1 MSAKRVNAN
10 RSAAKLQK
18 KENVNRSAAKVQHKE
33 NLNRSADKIVKK
45 ENGII
50 PIVFSANA
58 KYAPYIAVTITSI
71 MKNASK
77 NREYRFYI
85 LYTELPI
92 TTILRLEDING
103 ENYKTKCVNV
113 QEFCKDGMYS
123 SAYFSIEM
131 YYRIMIPEIFTQYDK
146 VLYLDCDIVAVHDV
160 SELYDVDLGDNL
172 IGAVRNLMHD
182 KMKKYINLSLG
193 LDTDKYINSG
203 VILFNCKQCRKEHY
217 TDESF
222 KLLVKRQDFR
232 YPDQDLIN
240 MMSIDRIYYLNPRWN
255 FTWHYRH
262 LQESKNLELH
272 LNDEDLANFYE
283 YEKNPYLIHY
293 TGEVKPWNNV
303 NKYLSDYFWKYAA
316 ESNFYNLFLNRL
328 INVNKESGSNKKYE
342 DAISALN
349 KSLVNAQA
357 RIDAMEK
364 SINSLANYS
373 PNSVTA
379 INVEQEKVE
388 DYLSKYNN
396 VIGSKS
402 YKLGRLITFP
412 IRKPVD
418 IIISIKNRG
427 LTGTLK
433 RFPMKMN
440 LYKNILLG
448 RS

>member
-1 MSAKRVNAN
+1 MSAKRVN
-10 RSAAKLQK
+10 
-18 KENVNRSAAKVQHKE
+18 VNKRA
-33 NLNRSADKIVKK
+33 VKK
-45 ENGII
+45 GNDII

-77 NREYRFYI
+77 DREYRFYV
-85 LYTELPI
+85 LYTELPA
-92 TTILRLEDING
+92 TTILRLEDICG
-103 ENYKTKCVNV
+103 ENYKTECVNV

-131 YYRIMIPEIFTQYDK
+131 YYRIMIPEIFKQYDK

-182 KMKKYINLSLG
+182 KMKKYIILSLG

-203 VILFNCKQCRKEHY
+203 VILFNCDQCRKEHY

-222 KLLVKRQDFR
+222 KLLAKRQDFR

-240 MMSIDRIYYLNPRWN
+240 MMSVDRIYYLDPRWN

-272 LNDEDLANFYE
+272 LNDEDMANFYE

-293 TGEVKPWNNV
+293 TGEVKPWSNV

-328 INVNKESGSNKKYE
+328 INVNKESSSNKRY
-342 DAISALN
+342 DDSINALN
-349 KSLVNAQA
+349 KCLVDAQA

-364 SINSLANYS
+364 RINTLSANNTSFSNEIIENY
-373 PNSVTA
+373 
-379 INVEQEKVE
+379 EQDK
-388 DYLSKYNN
+388 YLCKYND

-402 YKLGRLITFP
+402 YKLGRMITFP

-418 IIISIKNRG
+418 FIVSVKRSGFGATI
-427 LTGTLK
+427 K
-433 RFPMKMN
+433 RFPGKMN

-448 RS
+448 RA

>member
-1 MSAKRVNAN
+1 MSAKRTSVNK
-10 RSAAKLQK
+10 S
-18 KENVNRSAAKVQHKE
+18 NVNKANINKTNVNKRTEKKV
-33 NLNRSADKIVKK
+33 NDIV
-45 ENGII
+45 

-71 MKNASK
+71 IKNASK
-77 NREYRFYI
+77 NREYRFYV
-85 LYTELPI
+85 LYTELPS
-92 TTILRLEDING
+92 TTILRLEDISG
-103 ENYKTKCVNV
+103 ENYKTECVNV

-131 YYRIMIPEIFTQYDK
+131 YYRIMIPEIFKQYDK
-146 VLYLDCDIVAVHDV
+146 VLYLDCDIVAVHDIA
-160 SELYDVDLGDNL
+160 ELYDVDLGDNL

-182 KMKKYINLSLG
+182 KMKKYITLSLG

-203 VILFNCKQCRKEHY
+203 VILFNCIQCRKEHY

-222 KLLVKRQDFR
+222 KLLAKRQDFR

-240 MMSIDRIYYLNPRWN
+240 MMSVDRVYYLDPRWN

-272 LNDEDLANFYE
+272 LNDADLANFYE

-293 TGEVKPWNNV
+293 TGEVKPWSNV

-328 INVNKESGSNKKYE
+328 INVNKESSTSKKYD
-342 DAISALN
+342 DAIKGLN
-349 KSLVNAQA
+349 NSLETAQA
-357 RIDAMEK
+357 KMEAMEQR
-364 SINSLANYS
+364 INSMLDFNANS
-373 PNSVTA
+373 ATVLNQVQ
-379 INVEQEKVE
+379 EQA
-388 DYLSKYNN
+388 DLYLDKYNK

-412 IRKPVD
+412 FRKPID
-418 IIISIKNRG
+418 FCISIKDKG
-427 LTGTLK
+427 LHETLK
-433 RFPMKMN
+433 QIPLKIH
-440 LYKNILLG
+440 LYAKIILG
-448 RS
+448 KA